1 MFSDSSSL
9 RKEAF
14 ITSFLW
20 QVYCY
25 YYMKKIPVITS
36 FYAVAYPH
44 Y

>member
-9 RKEAF
+9 YKEAF
-14 ITSFLW
+14 ITSSLW

-25 YYMKKIPVITS
+25 YYMKKKPVIT
-36 FYAVAYPH
+36 FFHAVAYPH